1 MTGKQRLECVLNGQ
15 VPDVPP
21 HWELVFQIEKEM
33 FGMDPA
39 AVSSC
44 NMRSRLAILGAFMIT
59 QVFLLASK
67 QAERTRR
74 HRQTSPRW
82 APG

>member
-1 MTGKQRLECVLNGQ
+1 MMTAGTTKDKQTGKQRLECVLNGQ

-39 AVSSC
+39 AQQLAPRQKS
-44 NMRSRLAILGAFMIT
+44 NSRRN
-59 QVFLLASK
+59 
-67 QAERTRR
+67 RT
-74 HRQTSPRW
+74 
-82 APG
+82 